1 MDTFAQASTA
11 RQALTAGSILSLT
24 LLIICSIR
32 CLLFFTSIHSRAT
45 GRQPPTLP
53 YIIPVVG
60 SALTYITN
68 PFKFVTTAGSV
79 VPLSQPNHKL
89 TPCSTD
95 PNHPI
100 RIKLLARDVV
110 LVRGHANIQRL
121 WRQTRLTTSTALFSF
136 MLHTLFGMRWQ
147 AARRAFP
154 LGAGLG
160 PLVGRFAGEAGRP
173 AAGEPGCHVLAGV
186 SATESG
192 VSGAVLA
199 VWRGCCGVLQG
210 LAAVLECRGR
220 MRSGIG

>member
-95 PNHPI
+95 PNHPV

-160 PLVGRFAGEAGRP
+160 PLVGRFAGK
-173 AAGEPGCHVLAGV
+173 
-186 SATESG
+186 
-192 VSGAVLA
+192 
-199 VWRGCCGVLQG
+199 
-210 LAAVLECRGR
+210 LAARLRASLDAMCLPAFLRPSPEFPGLFWRYGEDVAGFSKGWPRFWNAEGVCGP
-220 MRSGIG
+220 G